1 VGWGGGR
8 AFIAAG
14 RGGGARR
21 ALHDSAPTAASSRPS
36 PSIHP
41 PPPFFFLSS
50 LTHHP
55 LSPTPH
61 TPDTLNNAF
70 SRLWWGKVAYNDG
83 SNPNVTQMWN
93 LMFSNHTVSLTGAAY
108 IADSSWLTQ
117 DGKPSVMLD
126 YTDTNNIVFREMYDE
141 MRYMANNVWLGE

>member
-1 VGWGGGR
+1 MEGARSLLLAVGGGR
-8 AFIAAG
+8 SG
-14 RGGGARR
+14 PSTT
-21 ALHDSAPTAASSRPS
+21 ALPRPLPHAPLLPS
-36 PSIHP
+36 THP
-41 PPPFFFLSS
+41 PLFFLSS

-117 DGKPSVMLD
+117 DGNPSVMLD

>member
-1 VGWGGGR
+1 MGWRARVHCCWPWGGG
-8 AFIAAG
+8 AAG
-14 RGGGARR
+14 PPRQRSHGRF
-21 ALHDSAPTAASSRPS
+21 LTPLSF
-36 PSIHP
+36 HP
-41 PPPFFFLSS
+41 PTPPFFFLSS